1 MQLVDQFG
9 QPINLKAIREPQT
22 SELGAVVREFDSHP
36 ARGLTPAR
44 LHNILQAGERGEI
57 IDQLDLADDI
67 EERDGHCFAELD
79 KRAGAVASLE
89 WSITEPENANAAEK
103 DLTARMREWLESIAD
118 FEDVVRGMM
127 SGVLRAFACH
137 ELVWSPQADGSGKQ
151 VLLPSV
157 TLRPHRWFTVDR
169 DSRNTLL
176 LRREDKPLGVPL
188 QPFSWIAHV
197 HKTRNGYLARMG
209 LARVLAWPYLYKNF
223 AMRDLAEFLEIY
235 GLPLRLGKYPSGAS
249 DDEKRKLLQAVSQIG
264 HNAAGIVPSGMV
276 IDFVEAAKGSEGPYD
291 SMQDRME
298 AIQSKVIL
306 GQTLSSGEGKHG
318 TQALGTVHNEVRM
331 DIRDSD
337 ARQVEGTLNRQLLF
351 PMAMLNQPGA
361 DPRRLPRIQ
370 FDTVDPED
378 MTEFADNLPKLAG
391 MGMRIG
397 VKWAQDKLRIPEA
410 AEGEEVLTAPVA
422 ASPAGEPGA
431 PGGTGAK
438 PVPPKKEKLAGALP
452 GGAPSDALDQL
463 VSEAA
468 GDWQLQ
474 LQPMV
479 DPLLAELDRA
489 IAAGETL
496 EAFRARLPQLVA
508 AMDYTPMAER
518 LARAAF
524 VASLAG
530 AADLDLTTLE

>member
-9 QPINLKAIREPQT
+9 QPIDLKAIREPQT
-22 SELGAVVREFDSHP
+22 SLLGAVVREFDSHP

-57 IDQLDLADDI
+57 TDQLDLADDI

-103 DLTARMREWLESIAD
+103 DLTARMREWVEGIAD

-169 DSRNTLL
+169 ESRNTLL

-306 GQTLSSGEGKHG
+306 GQTLSSSEGKNG

-337 ARQVEGTLNRQLLF
+337 ARQVESTLNRQLLM
-351 PMAMLNQPGA
+351 PMALLNMPGA

-378 MTEFADNLPKLAG
+378 MSEFATNLPKLAG

-410 AEGEEVLTAPVA
+410 ADGEEVLTAPVA
-422 ASPAGEPGA
+422 AAPAGEPGA
-431 PGGTGAK
+431 PGAK
-438 PVPPKKEKLAGALP
+438 AVPPKKEQLAGALP
-452 GGAPSDALDQL
+452 DAAPRDALDDL

-468 GDWQLQ
+468 GDWQVQ

-530 AADLDLTTLE
+530 AADLDLTEQE

>member
-9 QPINLKAIREPQT
+9 QPIDLKAIREPQT
-22 SELGAVVREFDSHP
+22 SHLGAVVREFDAHP

-44 LHNILQAGERGEI
+44 LHAILQAGERGDITE
-57 IDQLDLADDI
+57 QLDLADDI

-89 WSITEPENANAAEK
+89 WSITEPENASAAEK
-103 DLTARMREWLESIAD
+103 DLTARMREWIEGIAD

-151 VLLPSV
+151 VLLPTV

-169 DSRNTLL
+169 ESRNTLL

-188 QPFSWIAHV
+188 QPFSWIAHQ

-223 AMRDLAEFLEIY
+223 ALRDLAEFLEIY

-298 AIQSKVIL
+298 SVQSKVIL
-306 GQTLSSGEGKHG
+306 GQTLSSSEGKNG

-337 ARQVEGTLNRQLLF
+337 ARQVEGTLNLQLLM
-351 PMAMLNQPGA
+351 PMALLNQPGA

-370 FDTVDPED
+370 FDTVDPQD
-378 MTEFADNLPKLAG
+378 MTEFATNLPKLAG

-410 AEGEEVLTAPVA
+410 ADGEEVLSAPVA
-422 ASPAGEPGA
+422 AAPAGGPAAPGA
-431 PGGTGAK
+431 Q
-438 PVPPKKEKLAGALP
+438 PVPDKKAKLAGELA
-452 GGAPSDALDQL
+452 GAAPRDALEQL
-463 VSEAA
+463 VDEAA
-468 GDWQLQ
+468 GDWQVQ
-474 LQPMV
+474 LQPLV

-496 EAFRARLPQLVA
+496 EAFRARLPQLVTQ
-508 AMDYTPMAER
+508 MDYTPMAER

-524 VASLAG
+524 VANLAG
-530 AADLDLTTLE
+530 AADLDLNPQE

>member
-9 QPINLKAIREPQT
+9 QPIDLKAIREPQT
-22 SELGAVVREFDSHP
+22 TLLGAVVREFDSHP

-57 IDQLDLADDI
+57 TDQLDLADDI

-89 WSITEPENANAAEK
+89 WSITEPENASPAEK
-103 DLTARMREWLESIAD
+103 DLTARMREWIEGIAD

-176 LRREDKPLGVPL
+176 LRREDAPLGVPL

-209 LARVLAWPYLYKNF
+209 LGRVLAWPYLYKNF

-306 GQTLSSGEGKHG
+306 GQTLSSSEGKNG

-337 ARQVEGTLNRQLLF
+337 ARQVEGTLNRQLLM
-351 PMAMLNQPGA
+351 PMALLNMPGA

-378 MTEFADNLPKLAG
+378 MSEFATNLPKLAG

-422 ASPAGEPGA
+422 AAPAGEPGA
-431 PGGTGAK
+431 PGAPGVK
-438 PVPPKKEKLAGALP
+438 PMPPNKAKLAGALP
-452 GGAPSDALDQL
+452 GGAPRDAIDPL
-463 VSEAA
+463 VDEAA
-468 GDWQLQ
+468 GDWQVQ

-530 AADLDLTTLE
+530 AADLDLTEQE